1 MKRGIWF
8 VGTVAAIATC
18 TWVVGWWMVP
28 VVAGIYGF
36 VRRGDAATPL
46 LAGLAGTIAWGVLLA
61 LSASGAPNGSVSDA
75 VGRAMRVGPGPLM
88 ALTLIYPALLAA
100 SAAASV
106 KALVRPGTG
115 ARP

>member
-8 VGTVAAIATC
+8 AGVVAAIATC

-36 VRRGDAATPL
+36 VRRDDAATPL
-46 LAGLAGTIAWGVLLA
+46 LAGLAGMVAWGVLLA
-61 LSASGAPNGSVSDA
+61 FSATGAPAGSVSDA

-100 SAAASV
+100 SAAALV
-106 KALVRPGTG
+106 KALARPRPG
-115 ARP
+115 AQS